1 MGDILIHPT
10 LQIGKL
16 ALDGILADTAAAYLV
31 GDEDEGGFLGSET
44 VELGFDG
51 LQRVVYLG
59 GLEEE
64 VREPERDAVDDDDA
78 ARDIVMA
85 EVFLFLDVRPLRTAT
100 RLMTAHPLTE
110 LFIPHMGGGQIDRI
124 RRKAQGQAL
133 GLATLA

>member
-1 MGDILIHPT
+1 MAFSLTPPLPIS
-10 LQIGKL
+10 
-16 ALDGILADTAAAYLV
+16 LV
-31 GDEDEGGFLGSET
+31 TKMKVASWAVKRS

-51 LQRVVYLG
+51 LQCVVYLG

-64 VREPERDAVDDDDA
+64 VRKPERDAVDDDDA
-78 ARDIVMA
+78 ARNIVTA
-85 EVFLFLDVRPLRTAT
+85 EIFLFLNVRPLRTAT

-110 LFIPHMGGGQIDRI
+110 LFIPHMGGGQIDGI